1 MAMVFPDQVALTI
14 AYLDHTL
21 PDALAALG
29 MEAGGLRVCSQVP
42 TDRETV
48 PLLVRVQDTGGRLRD
63 VAHETALMAVQCW
76 ARTDQQATDLARAVV
91 SLLRSWPA
99 HPEHGR
105 EVTTVTCARA
115 AFYPDPD
122 TTTPRYQATCEVTCR
137 PERTL

>member
-1 MAMVFPDQVALTI
+1 MAVVFPDQVALTI
-14 AYLDHTL
+14 AYLNHRL

-29 MEAGGLRVCSQVP
+29 LEAGGLRVCSQVP
-42 TDRETV
+42 TDREAV

-76 ARTDQQATDLARAVV
+76 AASDQAAADLARATTA
-91 SLLRSWPA
+91 LLRAWPTDPD
-99 HPEHGR
+99 HHS